1 MTRWSLSIPE
11 ETDRAVRTFL
21 ARNGGKKG
29 DLSRFVD
36 EAVRRRMLD
45 LTVSHI
51 KDRNTRYDPQETLNV
66 SSHQGHERHRLRCR
80 KGDVPARPVVDFP
93 VPAAVAQVRAV
104 RHLAFEHGLEHIRI
118 DLTREP

>member
-36 EAVRRRMLD
+36 EAVRRRVLD
-45 LTVSHI
+45 LTVRQV
-51 KDRNTRYDPQETLNV
+51 KDRNNGNGQQEILDLIDDEV
-66 SSHQGHERHRLRCR
+66 
-80 KGDVPARPVVDFP
+80 DAAR
-93 VPAAVAQVRAV
+93 A
-104 RHLAFEHGLEHIRI
+104 GGS
-118 DLTREP
+118 

>member
-11 ETDRAVRTFL
+11 DTDRAVRTFL

-45 LTVSHI
+45 LTVSQI
-51 KDRNTRYDPQETLNV
+51 KDRNARYDPEEILELIDEEV
-66 SSHQGHERHRLRCR
+66 
-80 KGDVPARPVVDFP
+80 DAAR
-93 VPAAVAQVRAV
+93 AGRS
-104 RHLAFEHGLEHIRI
+104 
-118 DLTREP
+118 

>member
-36 EAVRRRMLD
+36 EAVRRHVLD
-45 LTVSHI
+45 LTVSQI
-51 KDRNTRYDPQETLNV
+51 KDRNARYDPQETLKLID
-66 SSHQGHERHRLRCR
+66 EEA
-80 KGDVPARPVVDFP
+80 DAAR
-93 VPAAVAQVRAV
+93 AGRS
-104 RHLAFEHGLEHIRI
+104 
-118 DLTREP
+118 